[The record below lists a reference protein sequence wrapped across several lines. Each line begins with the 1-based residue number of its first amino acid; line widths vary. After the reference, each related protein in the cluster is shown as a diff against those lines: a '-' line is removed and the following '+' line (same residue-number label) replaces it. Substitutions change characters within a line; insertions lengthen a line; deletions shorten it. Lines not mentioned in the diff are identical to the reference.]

1 MVEKPPVITDVRP
14 WGNFKQFCHNEQ
26 VTVKI
31 ITVSPG
37 QKLSVQRHQNRDEL
51 WVALD
56 EHLIATIAG
65 EEVQLVPGQEVWI
78 PRGEIHTI
86 ESRDIRPARFLEVAF
101 GEFDEQDIERLE
113 DKYGRK

>member
-37 QKLSVQRHQNRDEL
+37 QKLSVQRHQHRDEL
-51 WVALD
+51 WIILD
-56 EHLIATIAG
+56 KNLLATISG
-65 EEVQLVPGQEVWI
+65 GSVTSVPGREIWI

-86 ESRDIRPARFLEVAF
+86 ENCGNLPGRFLEVAF

-113 DKYGRK
+113 DKYNRV